1 MERSTKLCASAAILV
16 AGICGLT
23 QATRAQDFPLAI
35 GGILCDTEEEVRTI
49 VSANQQSSD
58 AMRAAFQQLNT
69 QLSTRNQPACSLQQ
83 MPHTLLSVPES
94 IDIGPWPEGDQVL
107 EAFTLHI
114 QFGSIDAWFMYL
126 APRSVSNGI

>member
-1 MERSTKLCASAAILV
+1 MERFTKLCAPAALLV
-16 AGICGLT
+16 AGICGFT
-23 QATRAQDFPLAI
+23 QATRAQDFPLTI

-49 VSANQQSSD
+49 VSANRQSSD

-69 QLSTRNQPACSLQQ
+69 QLNTDHKPACSLQQ
-83 MPHTLLSVPES
+83 MPHTLLSVPKS
-94 IDIGPWPEGDQVL
+94 IDIGPWPEGGQVL

-114 QFGSIDAWFMYL
+114 QGDGIDAWFMYL